1 MGDLLTD
8 GLRSLVNLVSG
19 REDFRNDDIVVRL
32 DVGTTVDSD
41 SDVYVYVGKDG
52 EGEIVEVDS
61 EKFEAAQANN
71 LGNFVNVSDL
81 SEGAATTYAKN
92 VAERAAGLITDHSID
107 ESGHLTQMPYDIDG
121 EGVGVAKSLDELRP
135 MLERVRFDFRIEDHP
150 GTGGK
155 FSDPERQAVY
165 EAEEQAWQDIN
176 ETLHQI
182 DIAQDLAKY
191 REDLRSE
198 AAEKLPQH
206 AVEIVNEEL
215 NSPVGQTVTDDLTHS
230 R

>member
-1 MGDLLTD
+1 MGDLFTD
-8 GLRSLVNLVSG
+8 GLRSLANLVAG

-32 DVGTTVDSD
+32 DVGTTVESD
-41 SDVYVYVGKDG
+41 SDVYIYVGNDG
-52 EGEIVEVDS
+52 EGEIVTIDS
-61 EKFEAAQANN
+61 EKFDAAQANN

-81 SEGAATTYAKN
+81 SEGAAEIYARS

-107 ESGHLTQMPYDIDG
+107 ESGHLTQMPYDIDA
-121 EGVGVAKSLDELRP
+121 EGTGIPKSLDELRP

-150 GTGGK
+150 GTGGR

-176 ETLHQI
+176 ETLHQM
-182 DIAQDLAKY
+182 DIAQDLEKY

-198 AAEKLPQH
+198 AAENLPQH
-206 AVEIVNEEL
+206 AAEIVNEEL
-215 NSPVGQTVTDDLTHS
+215 NSPVGQPPTDDLTHS